1 MSAKEDDPLRD
12 DTIVEENIRL
22 TAQSKLESAKQ
33 QSSMEL
39 KADDAESYVDEAS
52 DDDDDDDAGGF

>member
-1 MSAKEDDPLRD
+1 M
-12 DTIVEENIRL
+12 
-22 TAQSKLESAKQ
+22 ESAMQ

-39 KADDAESYVDEAS
+39 KADDAESYDDEAS